1 MITTIPILVLT
12 ACILFLILRDEMRS
26 RTKFRRDIAERDLL
40 LAFSQQLKNNLT
52 INKWYI
58 ELLLSRQSGA
68 LHISQLE
75 FLKQIEDANES
86 SIELLNKAMGIEVG
100 PAGK

>member
-1 MITTIPILVLT
+1 MITTIPILFLV
-12 ACILFLILRDEMRS
+12 ACMFFLILRDEMRS
-26 RTKFRRDIAERDLL
+26 RMKLRKDIVQRDLI

-58 ELLLSRQSGA
+58 EMLLSQQGGA

-75 FLKQIEDANES
+75 FLKQIENANES
-86 SIELLNKAMGIEVG
+86 AIELLNKAMGITTNS
-100 PAGK
+100 PQK